1 MLYFDWTSTSPVSSE
16 ALKEYCKTSENY
28 YGNPS
33 STHKA
38 GLEAKAKLEEC
49 RRRFASVLKVQPAN
63 LYFTSGGTEA
73 DSIVIQSLLNNPS
86 PGEVL
91 FTAVEHAAVLENKAI
106 LEKHGWKVTLLG
118 CPDGYLS
125 LDALK
130 KALNPSVRMVCIMKV
145 NNVTG
150 TIMDTKEAV
159 KIIRDYSAQIGKYI
173 HIHCDAVQAL
183 GKIQF
188 YPSEEGFDSAAF
200 SSHKFSGPRG
210 VGALWCT
217 RTAVQS
223 LSKAGGQESGLRG
236 GTENLPAIAA
246 MTVALENCIA
256 DLHCHYDYVVSL
268 RKKVES
274 CATELGFKLLSP
286 ASDSGKEFS
295 PYILALSVRPIPSE
309 VFLRV
314 MSDKGF
320 CLSAGS
326 ACSANTRG
334 KAEQVLQAMGIRPE
348 DRMSAIRISLSY
360 LNTEEEVEMLCS
372 ALKETYKEL
381 NYGKI

>member
-16 ALKEYCKTSENY
+16 ALKEYCETSVTY
-28 YGNPS
+28 PGNPS
-33 STHKA
+33 STHKS
-38 GLEAKAKLEEC
+38 GLDAKNKLEDC
-49 RRRFASVLKVQPAN
+49 RKRFASVLKVSPSN

-73 DSIVIQSLLNNPS
+73 DSIVVQSLLNNPS

-91 FTAVEHAAVLENKAI
+91 FTSVEHAAVLENRSI
-106 LEKHGWKVTLLG
+106 LEKHGWKVTLLS

-125 LDALK
+125 LDSLR
-130 KALNPSVRMVCIMKV
+130 KALNPSVRMVCIMRV

-150 TIMDTKEAV
+150 TVMDTAEAV
-159 KIIRDYSAQIGKYI
+159 RIVRDYSSQIGKYI

-183 GKIQF
+183 GKIEF
-188 YPSEEGFDSAAF
+188 YPEKEGFDSAAF

-210 VGALWCT
+210 AGALWCS
-217 RTAVQS
+217 RTAVQA
-223 LSKAGGQESGLRG
+223 LSRAGGQEGGLRG
-236 GTENLPAIAA
+236 GTENLPAISA
-246 MTVALENCIA
+246 MTVALENCIR
-256 DLHCHYDYVVSL
+256 DLKIHSDYVLSM
-268 RKKVES
+268 RKKLES
-274 CATELGFKLLSP
+274 CASETGFRLLSP
-286 ASDSGKEFS
+286 SSDSDKEFS
-295 PYILALSVRPIPSE
+295 PYILTLSVKPVPSE

-360 LNTEEEVEMLCS
+360 LNTEEEVDKLCI
-372 ALKETYKEL
+372 ALRETYKEL